1 MYKLKAAFFSDTSDK
16 PKEEEGDCGR
26 IWYQAVKSPGSQL
39 LWNGMQKRGF
49 QVVRTKIS
57 EWAPLTWLNC
67 LWGND
72 LEGIKVMG

>member
-16 PKEEEGDCGR
+16 PKEGEGDCGR

-49 QVVRTKIS
+49 SGGEDQDI
-57 EWAPLTWLNC
+57 
-67 LWGND
+67 
-72 LEGIKVMG
+72 